1 MASRTTGSA
10 PKAPH
15 GWLQQMAARRTTDA
29 SSFSGPNETFMRYV
43 QNPVFDFLCNQPLIG
58 AWPRSD
64 STATLEPT
72 ISSRA
77 PRPKQSCLLTYVT
90 RGACGER

>member
-43 QNPVFDFLCNQPLIG
+43 QNPVVNFLCNQPLIG

-64 STATLEPT
+64 STATLEAT

-77 PRPKQSCLLTYVT
+77 PRPNSN
-90 RGACGER
+90 RAC

>member
-43 QNPVFDFLCNQPLIG
+43 QNPVFNFVQPAADRRVAEI
-58 AWPRSD
+58 
-64 STATLEPT
+64 
-72 ISSRA
+72 
-77 PRPKQSCLLTYVT
+77 
-90 RGACGER
+90 